1 MIRSNGPDV
10 FCKKGF
16 LKISQNSHGNT
27 RVWVSFNKAAFGLQ
41 FIKKDTLTHVLSC
54 EFCEIFKNIF
64 FKRTSPVASGPWQSW
79 PRLTFHVLK
88 IIKMQPTAWTSCHL
102 KYLFPQIS
110 SRVLKQTIVTIKKF
124 NWTKKKYSHHCT
136 IQPTYRVLSV
146 LCMIA
151 EYASLKF
158 SNCKLYLNM
167 IDHSIA

>member
-1 MIRSNGPDV
+1 MACNLL
-10 FCKKGF
+10 KKILWNMF
-16 LKISQNSHGNT
+16 SS
-27 RVWVSFNKAAFGLQ
+27 
-41 FIKKDTLTHVLSC
+41 

-64 FKRTSPVASGPWQSW
+64 FKRTSPVASGPWHSW

-110 SRVLKQTIVTIKKF
+110 PRVLKQTIKTIKKF
-124 NWTKKKYSHHCT
+124 NWTNKKYSQHCT